1 MSVIRA
7 RPRTTPKTSEL
18 AYRSLF
24 EANHLPMFVYDAS
37 TTEFLAVNI
46 AAIELYGFSEEEFL
60 TLRLVDIGADTQLAE
75 DRAAIVDGRLLGVVG
90 PYVNWTKD
98 GTRIQVI
105 ISSRQIEFA
114 GRPARFVVAED
125 VTERQRIQTLLDR
138 SQRLASIGELAGGI
152 AHDFNNI
159 LCLIAPYAE
168 MVAEALTS
176 EAVAAHAADDDYWE
190 AVRSDTSQI
199 LLAVERGA
207 ELAFRLLAFAGREV
221 FQPRA
226 LNVKSVIDEV
236 AALLERSL
244 GEHVELII
252 NVDPETWSILFDPGL
267 LEQVLL
273 NLAVNARYALANG
286 GTLTIDAQNIP
297 GEDPDA
303 NHVRIRVKD
312 NGIGMSADTLNRVF
326 EPFFTT
332 KPPGEGTG
340 MGLASSYGLITR
352 AGGTIDI
359 ESEPGQGTQVTI
371 LLPSGDEA
379 LSDGQVATTCS
390 GEPTN
395 HGETVLLVED
405 DDVLR
410 EAIRRM
416 LAKSGFQVFPCA
428 DGAEALHLLRRTPTH
443 FDVLLTDVVMPKML
457 GPELAQRI
465 RAEQADIRVLF
476 MSGYASGAIGPTNNL
491 DEGCDLL
498 RKPFGHNQLL
508 TKLHMLL
515 GLEPVQIRPGAML
528 GGGAAPHGVRDL
540 LAELGDVTAS

>member
-1 MSVIRA
+1 MTVIRTRA
-7 RPRTTPKTSEL
+7 KGALKNSEQ

-24 EANHLPMFVYDAS
+24 EANHLPMWVHDAS
-37 TTEFLAVNI
+37 TTEFLAVNV
-46 AAIELYGFSEEEFL
+46 AAVELYGYSEEEFL
-60 TLRLVDIGADTQLAE
+60 ALRLVDIGADAQVADEQTAV
-75 DRAAIVDGRLLGVVG
+75 VDGRLLGVVG

-105 ISSRQIEFA
+105 ISSREIEFS
-114 GRPARFVVAED
+114 GRQARFVVAED
-125 VTERQRIQTLLDR
+125 VTERQRVQTLLDR

-168 MVAEALTS
+168 MVSEAVTPA
-176 EAVAAHAADDDYWE
+176 AVAAHATDDDYWG
-190 AVRSDTSQI
+190 AVRSDVDQI
-199 LLAVERGA
+199 LRAVERGA

-226 LNVKSVIDEV
+226 LDVKNVIDEV
-236 AALLERSL
+236 AALLGRSL
-244 GEHVELII
+244 GEQVEL
-252 NVDPETWSILFDPGL
+252 VVTVAPETWPILFDPGL

-286 GTLTIDAQNIP
+286 GTLTMATENIP
-297 GEDPDA
+297 GHVSA
-303 NHVRIRVKD
+303 SNHVRITVAD
-312 NGIGMSADTLNRVF
+312 NGVGMTEDTLHRVF

-359 ESEPGQGTQVTI
+359 ESEIGVGTTVTIVLPAGEEAIVPREGPVPLTLEQNGQGERI
-371 LLPSGDEA
+371 
-379 LSDGQVATTCS
+379 
-390 GEPTN
+390 
-395 HGETVLLVED
+395 LLVED

-416 LAKSGFQVFPCA
+416 LSKSGFQVFPCA
-428 DGAEALHLLRRTPTH
+428 DGAEALHVLRRASSR

-457 GPELAQRI
+457 GPELAQLVRE
-465 RAEQADIRVLF
+465 EQADIRILF
-476 MSGYASGAIGPTNNL
+476 MSGYAAGALGPTNRL

-498 RKPFGHNQLL
+498 RKPFGHQQLL
-508 TKLHMLL
+508 TKLREVLAEESTQNEQGEKLGKGAASHGAVDLL
-515 GLEPVQIRPGAML
+515 VEL
-528 GGGAAPHGVRDL
+528 GG
-540 LAELGDVTAS
+540 ASAS